1 MWLFLQRMPV
11 QPQKNALYCLY
22 QYLIFLY
29 SIIKKLLISCS
40 ESKMSI
46 NISKTEIKMFDTL
59 HPTRDNF
66 LNVNEGGYMGS

>member
-29 SIIKKLLISCS
+29 SIITKLLISCS

-46 NISKTEIKMFDTL
+46 NIKDRNQNVWHTPPDQRQL
-59 HPTRDNF
+59 